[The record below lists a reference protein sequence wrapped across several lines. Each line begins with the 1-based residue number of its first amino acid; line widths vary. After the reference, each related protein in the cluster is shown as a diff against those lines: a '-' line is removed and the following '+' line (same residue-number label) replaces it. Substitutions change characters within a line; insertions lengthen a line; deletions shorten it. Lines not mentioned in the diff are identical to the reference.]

1 MYYRIVE
8 QHDLTREQWEKQI
21 SAWWA
26 SNEDMFR
33 EEAMM
38 EYLKVAQDLD
48 MYGIT
53 YFEIK
58 NKKGTDLW
66 LGVDAMGLN
75 IYEKDNK

>member
-1 MYYRIVE
+1 M
-8 QHDLTREQWEKQI
+8 TREQWEEKI
-21 SAWWA
+21 SDWWA
-26 SNEDMFR
+26 SNEEMFR
-33 EEAMM
+33 EEVMM

-58 NKKGTDLW
+58 NKRGTDLW